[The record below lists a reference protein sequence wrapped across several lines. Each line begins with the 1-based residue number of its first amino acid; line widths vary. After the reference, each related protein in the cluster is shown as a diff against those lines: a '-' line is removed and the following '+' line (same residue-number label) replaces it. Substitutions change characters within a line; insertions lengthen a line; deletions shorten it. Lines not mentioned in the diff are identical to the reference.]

1 MIQMRRLLLGVCLSV
16 LLPCAVRAEWGFDT
30 TAAFAYDDNASNAI
44 EAEDRKADSALT
56 LNVNGGTSQQLGA
69 STRVTLG
76 VVAVLVT
83 LIAFSLRDTLSADRA
98 EIIDAL
104 SRFVERLTG
113 FFRR

>member
-1 MIQMRRLLLGVCLSV
+1 MIQLDISNVLPDTRPLDSLLHDTNI
-16 LLPCAVRAEWGFDT
+16 AV
-30 TAAFAYDDNASNAI
+30 AI
-44 EAEDRKADSALT
+44 
-56 LNVNGGTSQQLGA
+56 
-69 STRVTLG
+69 VTLG